1 MKSQKQ
7 TFANPQAKTFLQQ
20 CRISASAFQKESV
33 SAYLEWMVQ
42 ASQPRSR
49 YWLER
54 PKHQVDWLR

>member
-1 MKSQKQ
+1 
-7 TFANPQAKTFLQQ
+7 
-20 CRISASAFQKESV
+20 
-33 SAYLEWMVQ
+33 VQ